1 MNKNIPGAI
10 IIEGHVQGLSN
21 TRSLG
26 EAGIPVYVV
35 DKTNCIARYS
45 KFCKKFF
52 KCPDFIEDSFVDF
65 LLDLAEREDLKGW
78 MLMPSNDHAVF
89 TIAKYKQRLEKFYKI
104 ITPSNEIIG
113 NIYDKLKLIQIAAY
127 RGVPVPKTYLASQ
140 YPAAVSEDF
149 SPVLIK
155 GRFGLSFY
163 KTFKKKAFLARNED
177 ELRNILISISGLINN
192 DNILIQELIPSDGS
206 NKTVSFTAF
215 SVNGEIKSYWM
226 GVKVREHPLEYG
238 TATFARSVYIRECYE
253 QSIPLLKAINY
264 SGVCEVEYLLDPRD
278 KRYKLI
284 EINARTWLWV
294 GLAKASGIDFAKMI
308 YNYVNGLQ
316 NSYPTKYNTELKWR
330 NIFTDF
336 VYTSLAIIKGKIS
349 LKTISE
355 QNKATIV
362 DAILYKGDEKPF
374 WAYFFLI
381 LSFLFRR

>member
-1 MNKNIPGAI
+1 
-10 IIEGHVQGLSN
+10 
-21 TRSLG
+21 
-26 EAGIPVYVV
+26 
-35 DKTNCIARYS
+35 
-45 KFCKKFF
+45 
-52 KCPDFIEDSFVDF
+52 
-65 LLDLAEREDLKGW
+65 
-78 MLMPSNDHAVF
+78 LMPSNDHAVF

-226 GVKVREHPLEYG
+226 GVKVREHPLEFG

-355 QNKATIV
+355 QNKGTIV

>member
-226 GVKVREHPLEYG
+226 GVKVREHPLEFG

-355 QNKATIV
+355 QNKGTIV

>member
-52 KCPDFIEDSFVDF
+52 KCPDFIEDSFVVF
-65 LLDLAEREDLKGW
+65 LIDLAEKEDITGW
-78 MLMPSNDHAVF
+78 ALMPSNDHAVF
-89 TIAKYKQRLEKFYKI
+89 TIAKYKQSLEKFYRI

-113 NIYDKLKLIQIAAY
+113 NIYDKLKLIQIAEE
-127 RGVPVPKTYLASQ
+127 RGIPVPKTYLASK
-140 YPAAVSEDF
+140 YPAADSENF

-163 KTFKKKAFLARNED
+163 KTFKKKVFLARNED
-177 ELRNILISISGLINN
+177 ELKNILTSISGLINN

-215 SVNGEIKSYWM
+215 SVNGDIKSYWM
-226 GVKVREHPLEYG
+226 GVKVREHPLEFG

-253 QSIPLLKAINY
+253 QSIPLLKAMNY

-294 GLAKASGIDFAKMI
+294 GLARAAGVDFARI
-308 YNYVNGLQ
+308 AYNYLNNLANEYNENYNLDIKWSNIITDSFFSIISIFSGKLTLKEFIK
-316 NSYPTKYNTELKWR
+316 SY
-330 NIFTDF
+330 
-336 VYTSLAIIKGKIS
+336 KGKVVHAVFDKSDI
-349 LKTISE
+349 
-355 QNKATIV
+355 
-362 DAILYKGDEKPF
+362 KPF
-374 WAYFFLI
+374 LI
-381 LSFLFRR
+381 YIVFLFRFLKNR